1 MSETIPEKIERQN
14 KTALLEM
21 IFLRTLLASL
31 EDLGIQEDVLEYTIR
46 KYGEKILDLL
56 TNDISL
62 ESMSDE
68 SFSDVYLN
76 LLLKILEN
84 TLEAGNVEVCMD
96 EKEIEIKIDR
106 CPHHLGKNVRDILNI
121 PPPSMCPVEVLINSI
136 LKGALLNPSIKER
149 KVYRENDRYSCRM
162 KFRVEG

>member
-1 MSETIPEKIERQN
+1 MKGESSEKKEYD

-31 EDLGIQEDVLEYTIR
+31 EDLGIQEDVLEYTVR

-56 TNDISL
+56 TNNINL
-62 ESMSDE
+62 ESMSGE
-68 SFSDVYLN
+68 SFSGVYVH
-76 LLLKILEN
+76 LLSKVLHN
-84 TLEAGNVEVCMD
+84 TLDTDKVDVRVNNDGV
-96 EKEIEIKIDR
+96 EIEIEG
-106 CPHHLGKNVRDILNI
+106 CPHHLGKDVREILNI

-149 KVYRENDRYSCRM
+149 KVYRRDGKYSCIM
-162 KFRVEG
+162 NFRVEE